1 MRRKESLILLMLLIF
16 AQVASAE
23 DLVVW
28 ASKGSVRAGEEIEL
42 NIIWRDVGCK
52 EYHLVIYRTYPSGEV
67 ARYPAE
73 GYGDPLKAPGPLGIK
88 RVFRA
93 EGVGTH
99 AFRIELYC
107 GTTLIAKSKDVKVNV
122 TRGVSQIQL
131 NASPREVRV
140 GEEVTIFGSM
150 KPERANLSL
159 EVVSPDGARR
169 NLTLIVENGNFS
181 KSLLLNVSGTWRFR
195 ALWSGNKDFSGSSSD
210 WIDVEV
216 AKGPLKV
223 SVRTDPPGLTVYVD
237 GKAYPGGGDFE
248 WEEGSIHSL
257 SADAQR
263 TEDGRRYVFR
273 GWRGLSNSTSISVR
287 AEPGSYVAEYRVQYY
302 LNVTSELG
310 EAEGSGWYDA
320 GSYARAKLKTGR
332 VEEFPW
338 VYVFKGWGGDADGTE
353 LLSNPILMDRPKV
366 ALAKWERTLNPLYIV
381 TIASVSLA
389 VIFGLT
395 TLYLSLKYRARREKK
410 PSDERVR
417 RIREKIS
424 KLEEMRRR
432 GEIPEG
438 VYMRLKREY
447 MMELRRIKERGR
459 EGRG

>member
-1 MRRKESLILLMLLIF
+1 MRRKELLILLVLLIVVQ
-16 AQVASAE
+16 AASAE
-23 DLVVW
+23 DLKVW
-28 ASKGSVRAGEEIEL
+28 ASKGSVGAGEEIEL
-42 NIIWRDVGCK
+42 NILWGDTGCK
-52 EYHLVIYRTYPSGEV
+52 EYHVVIYRTYPSGEV
-67 ARYPAE
+67 VRYPAE
-73 GYGDPLKAPGPLGIK
+73 GYGDPLKAPGPMGIRRTFSADRAGIHTF
-88 RVFRA
+88 RV
-93 EGVGTH
+93 
-99 AFRIELYC
+99 ELYC
-107 GTTLIAKSKDVKVNV
+107 GTTLLAKGDVKVNV
-122 TRGVSQIQL
+122 TKGASQIYL
-131 NASPREVRV
+131 NASPRKVRV
-140 GEEVTIFGSM
+140 GEEITLFGSM

-181 KSLLLNVSGTWRFR
+181 RSLLLNVSGTWRFR

-263 TEDGRRYVFR
+263 TEDGRRYIFR
-273 GWRGLSNSTSISVR
+273 GWRGMSNSTSISVR
-287 AEPGSYVAEYRVQYY
+287 AEPSSYVAEYRVQYY

-320 GSYARAKLKTGR
+320 GSYARAKLKTDKI
-332 VEEFPW
+332 EEFPW
-338 VYVFKGWGGDADGTE
+338 IYVFKGWGGDANGSSLISD
-353 LLSNPILMDRPKV
+353 PILMDKPKV
-366 ALAKWERTLNPLYIV
+366 ALAKWERTLNPLYMI
-381 TIASVSLA
+381 TILSISLA

-395 TLYLSLKYRARREKK
+395 TFYLLLKYRRKKK
-410 PSDERVR
+410 PSDERVK

-438 VYMRLKREY
+438 VYVKLKREY
-447 MMELRRIKERGR
+447 MMELRRIRGKEKG
-459 EGRG
+459 